1 MHTNVHVA
9 RLLAG
14 FIALLPLA
22 VTLGLGAWLASFVAA
37 FLGPESTVGALLV
50 RLGFNF
56 VAQPAAAYVSG
67 ILILVAAIY
76 LLGMIVRTRLKS
88 HISSIVGAIIGPI
101 PVIGRL
107 YGVASKFV
115 ALLDRK
121 DATNLDAMT
130 TVWCFFGGEGGAAA
144 LALMPSPEL
153 IMLGGKPYRAVLIP
167 TAPVPFGGGLLYVP
181 EEWVKPAGI
190 GVDGLTSTYVSMGIS
205 VPHGLGDPV
214 KPQAPTAS
222 A

>member
-1 MHTNVHVA
+1 MHANIHFA
-9 RLLAG
+9 RLAAG
-14 FIALLPLA
+14 FLALLPLA
-22 VTLGLGAWLASFVAA
+22 LTLGLVAWLGSFVAG
-37 FLGPESTVGALLV
+37 FLGPGSTAGTLLAN
-50 RLGFNF
+50 LGFQF
-56 VAQPAAAYVSG
+56 VAEPAAAYIIG

-76 LLGMIVRTRLKS
+76 ILGMIVRTRLRGR
-88 HISSIVGAIIGPI
+88 VAAIMDALVGPI
-101 PVIGRL
+101 PVVGRL

-121 DATNLDAMT
+121 GETNLDEMT

-153 IMLGGKPYRAVLIP
+153 VMMDGRPYRAVLIP

-190 GVDGLTSTYVSMGIS
+190 GVEKLTSTYVTMGIS
-205 VPHGLGDPV
+205 VPPGLNGAAVQP
-214 KPQAPTAS
+214 PTPS

>member
-1 MHTNVHVA
+1 MYANIHFA
-9 RLLAG
+9 RFAAG
-14 FIALLPLA
+14 FLALLPLA
-22 VTLGLGAWLASFVAA
+22 LTLGLVAWLASVVAG
-37 FLGPESTVGALLV
+37 FLGPGSTAGTLLAN
-50 RLGFNF
+50 LGFQF
-56 VAQPAAAYVSG
+56 VAEPAAAYVIG

-76 LLGMIVRTRLKS
+76 ILGMIVRTRLRGR
-88 HISSIVGAIIGPI
+88 VAAIMDALVGPI
-101 PVIGRL
+101 PVVGRL

-121 DATNLDAMT
+121 GETNLDEMT

-153 IMLGGKPYRAVLIP
+153 VMMGGRPYRAVLIP

-190 GVDGLTSTYVSMGIS
+190 GVEKLTSTYVTMGIS
-205 VPHGLGDPV
+205 VPPGLDG
-214 KPQAPTAS
+214 TAAVQS
-222 A
+222 STP

>member
-1 MHTNVHVA
+1 MHANIHFA
-9 RLLAG
+9 RLAAG

-22 VTLGLGAWLASFVAA
+22 LTLGLVIWLTSFVAA
-37 FLGPESTVGALLV
+37 LLGPGSTVGALLAN
-50 RLGFNF
+50 LGFQL
-56 VAQPAAAYVSG
+56 VAEPAAAYAIG

-76 LLGMIVRTRLKS
+76 VLGMIVRTRLRGRVAA
-88 HISSIVGAIIGPI
+88 IVEALIGPI
-101 PVIGRL
+101 PVVGRL
-107 YGVASKFV
+107 YDVASKFV

-121 DATNLDAMT
+121 GETNLDAMT

-144 LALMPSPEL
+144 LALMPSPEPV
-153 IMLGGKPYRAVLIP
+153 MMGGKRYRAVLIP

-190 GVDGLTSTYVSMGIS
+190 GVDKLTSTYVTMGIS
-205 VPHGLGDPV
+205 VPPGLNGAAATQSPI
-214 KPQAPTAS
+214 PS